1 MYQSIMMEI
10 KNSVSEDWIVKTIV
24 EHGIKIFECYFR
36 RKKKYRKMEIVIFCR
51 ELIFT
56 FGRISAKT
64 IRLIQV

>member
-36 RKKKYRKMEIVIFCR
+36 WKK
-51 ELIFT
+51 
-56 FGRISAKT
+56 
-64 IRLIQV
+64 